1 MARRGVLFQWISI
14 VSKAPK
20 QGYARTP
27 TADGG
32 FQYTYR
38 GLRLAPG
45 LPAVMGV
52 LPAVIIFVLGAFGT
66 PFGFPLFIA
75 LLIYAFVF
83 IKFVNK
89 IDRTITIYPDRI
101 VTYKGQTIAF
111 RDITHLGWET
121 SAQSTRFIDGS
132 FLKAQALGVVYNVS
146 GFTTQAT
153 ATGLQNEAKQ
163 ISEISY
169 T

>member
-1 MARRGVLFQWISI
+1 MTT
-14 VSKAPK
+14 APK
-20 QGYARTP
+20 QGYARTQ

-32 FQYTYR
+32 FEYKYR

-45 LPAVMGV
+45 FPAVMGL
-52 LPAVIIFVLGAFGT
+52 LPAVVIFIIGAFST
-66 PFGFPLFIA
+66 SLGFPLFIM
-75 LLIYAFVF
+75 LLIYAFIF
-83 IKFVNK
+83 TKFLNK
-89 IDRTITIYPDRI
+89 TTRSITIYPDRI

-132 FLKAQALGVVYNVS
+132 FVKAQALGVIYNVS
-146 GFTTQAT
+146 GYTTQAT